1 MRVAEIVRSLGG
13 FARRR
18 DLVLLG
24 ATPRALASTVH
35 AGVLERPR
43 RGLYATPETSA
54 DQRHA
59 ASHGGALTCGAAL
72 AEWGA
77 WVRDPS
83 DLGVVILDQGH
94 ALRRR
99 ECTRSEHF
107 HHRPL
112 APRFGRDDPVSSL
125 GHYLRC
131 APDLESI
138 ACAMESCLA
147 LGLVSRRELQV
158 ITRRTSAAVRETAA
172 WCRPSAGSGLET
184 IVRHALSKVG
194 VDARTQVRLPGVG
207 AVDLLIGDCLVVEL
221 DGRLHHSD
229 AEAFERD
236 RRRDAGAAL
245 LGATVLRFSSSQVL
259 SELGTV
265 VAVIEAT
272 MARGAHRSAS
282 SFGSAS

>member
-1 MRVAEIVRSLGG
+1 MHVAEIVRSLGG

-18 DLVLLG
+18 DLVALG
-24 ATPRALASTVH
+24 ATPRALASAVH

-43 RGLYATPETSA
+43 RGLYATTQTSA
-54 DQRHA
+54 HQRHA

-125 GHYLRC
+125 GHYMRC
-131 APDLESI
+131 ALDLDSI
-138 ACAMESCLA
+138 ACAVESCLA
-147 LGLVSRRELQV
+147 LGLVSRRELMA
-158 ITRRTSAAVRETAA
+158 ITRGASLAARDTAA
-172 WCRPSAGSGLET
+172 WCGSSAGSGLET
-184 IVRHALSKVG
+184 IVRRALSMVG
-194 VDARTQVRLPGVG
+194 IEARCQVRLPGVG

-221 DGRLHHSD
+221 DGRRHHSD
-229 AEAFERD
+229 DEAFERD
-236 RRRDAGAAL
+236 RRRDACAAL

-259 SELGTV
+259 FELDTV
-265 VAVIEAT
+265 VAVVQAA
-272 MARGAHRSAS
+272 MVRGAHRSAS
-282 SFGSAS
+282 LFGSAS